1 MEDKMS
7 IVRDLQNQRMDVVNK
22 LKRIEEKKSTV
33 SVEVYEKV
41 KKEYDD
47 KLEAIE
53 GQLGGHMD
61 VLTEEVQRLKAKD
74 DELMEKEKETKFK
87 MEEVELRY
95 SIGEYDEDSFKKAKE
110 ENDAA
115 VEQLNEELEKTRENM
130 TYYASFLKAKE
141 GEPAPEPTPEPVP
154 EPEPEPV
161 PEAEPEK
168 PVEEESE
175 LKIDE
180 HILEEKLP
188 EEEVALEELLSE
200 EEAVKPD
207 ATAEGPAKPEAEQ
220 DKGVACPKCGHLNT
234 ADSWYCEKCGA
245 EILGASGSS

>member
-7 IVRDLQNQRMDVVNK
+7 ILKGLQAQRNDVVGK
-22 LKRIEEKKSTV
+22 LRRIEDKKSSV

-41 KKEYDD
+41 KREYAEKLKEIDD
-47 KLEAIE
+47 ELS
-53 GQLGGHMD
+53 GHID
-61 VLTEEVQRLKAKD
+61 LLTEEIQRLKD
-74 DELMEKEKETKFK
+74 QEDEIVQSKKEARFK

-95 SIGEYDEDSFKKAKE
+95 SIGEYDEGSFKKAKRE
-110 ENDAA
+110 GDARMNQLDSELRKIQENI
-115 VEQLNEELEKTRENM
+115 Q
-130 TYYASFLKAKE
+130 YYTAIMKGK
-141 GEPAPEPTPEPVP
+141 
-154 EPEPEPV
+154 EPEPV
-161 PEAEPEK
+161 K
-168 PVEEESE
+168 PTARKQPVHEDTE

-200 EEAVKPD
+200 ED
-207 ATAEGPAKPEAEQ
+207 ALKPEAIADSPRESGVVEE
-220 DKGVACPKCGHLNT
+220 KGVACPKCGHINT

>member
-7 IVRDLQNQRMDVVNK
+7 IVRELQNQRTDVANK

-41 KKEYDD
+41 KKEYAD
-47 KLEAIE
+47 KLKGIDE
-53 GQLGGHMD
+53 QLGGHMD
-61 VLTEEVQRLKAKD
+61 VIAEEVQRLKTQED
-74 DELMEKEKETKFK
+74 GLMEKEKDTKFK
-87 MEEVELRY
+87 LEELELRY
-95 SIGEYDEDSFKKAKE
+95 SIGEYDEESFKKAKE
-110 ENDAA
+110 EHDGA
-115 VEQLNEELEKTRENM
+115 VQQMNEELKITRENM
-130 TYYASFLKAKE
+130 KYYASFLKAKE
-141 GEPAPEPTPEPVP
+141 EEPVPEPTPEPVS
-154 EPEPEPV
+154 EP
-161 PEAEPEK
+161 EPEK
-168 PVEEESE
+168 PVEKESE

-180 HILEEKLP
+180 HILEETLP

-207 ATAEGPAKPEAEQ
+207 VDAESPAKPEAEQ

-245 EILGASGSS
+245 EILGTSGSS

>member
-53 GQLGGHMD
+53 EQLGGHMD

-74 DELMEKEKETKFK
+74 DELMEKEKEMKFK

-154 EPEPEPV
+154 EPEPEPA
-161 PEAEPEK
+161 PKAEPEK
-168 PVEEESE
+168 PAEEESE

-207 ATAEGPAKPEAEQ
+207 VAAEGPAKPEAEQ